1 MGILWFVFCE
11 AERDF
16 FHDIFMQTE
25 IMEDYETFQ
34 EHFGLEDNMT
44 PAEITI
50 VLTYYAFTSLS
61 TVGFGDYFPVSN
73 VERIFCSIIL
83 LFGVAI
89 FSYIM
94 GNFIEIL
101 ASFQVLMA
109 ELDDGDNLSR
119 FFGILK
125 KFNDN
130 QVIDDGIKNKIESHF
145 DYKWNND
152 KNQAFL
158 TEEDKGIFD

>member
-101 ASFQVLMA
+101 ASF
-109 ELDDGDNLSR
+109 
-119 FFGILK
+119 
-125 KFNDN
+125 
-130 QVIDDGIKNKIESHF
+130 
-145 DYKWNND
+145 
-152 KNQAFL
+152 
-158 TEEDKGIFD
+158 